1 MATDWASLAAELSKY
16 QRIHYVTI
24 KAFQSVFNP
33 DSDTAQIVG
42 EDGVARE
49 VPSWRALSSGIAR
62 VRADGVMV
70 RAEVNDGQQ
79 DGALPMG
86 VYPVRR
92 EGATDLLVDFS
103 VALGSARRLQLLA
116 EYGNE
121 IYFRVARDGVDS
133 WQGVG
138 SRKNRMWHSG
148 NDGNFIRQRRD
159 RIDAYDG
166 VTMDNVQPGEMGFN
180 YGTSSDVWG
189 PFLAFGGLGTSK
201 TYGCQFNAAYGHG
214 GSLLRFRTHD
224 GDAKSWNQWFTVW
237 NSGNLD
243 PVTIDTAQVIKGEK
257 SFAGSIL
264 SSIAGGAYAD
274 WRQRQASIVLSCP
287 MNNSAYAVWR
297 AVQHGTRHLG
307 AFDVHANS
315 SDTGVV
321 SAVMHLAGGGDSTY
335 SHSWTGGNYEAPG
348 VITAGDTIKTGQVN
362 TDMGG
367 SSRSGLEVRNVTNGT
382 GDNETAAMAFHCQG
396 NYAVKLG
403 LRQDGLF
410 GLGGWSAGAW
420 RWSVNAKN
428 GNMTAAGSVTGLSD
442 IRLKTNIHRIDNALG
457 KVKQLGGYTY
467 DRLDTHCRQT
477 GLIAQEVL
485 GVLPEAVIET
495 ADDDKTLS
503 VAYGNMAGLFVE
515 AIKELSA
522 QIDFLS
528 HRVIELEGRKQ

>member
-49 VPSWRALSSGIAR
+49 VPSWRALSNTVAQIRTDSLVPRGLIDGGKEDGDLPAGIYR
-62 VRADGVMV
+62 VERPGDSDMM
-70 RAEVNDGQQ
+70 
-79 DGALPMG
+79 L
-86 VYPVRR
+86 
-92 EGATDLLVDFS
+92 DFS
-103 VALGSARRLQLLA
+103 MESGSARRLQLFA
-116 EYGNE
+116 RYTNE
-121 IYFRVARDGVDS
+121 LYFRAAVDTKTG
-133 WQGVG
+133 WRGVG
-138 SRKNRMWHSG
+138 VRDNRIWHSS
-148 NDGNFIRQRRD
+148 NDGDFIRKRRG
-159 RIDAYDG
+159 RLHYDDKTTLDD
-166 VTMDNVQPGEMGFN
+166 VYSGEMGFN
-180 YGTSSDVWG
+180 YGTSSNVYG
-189 PFLAFGGLGTSK
+189 PFLSFGGLGVSNR
-201 TYGCQFNAAYGHG
+201 YQCQLNASYMG
-214 GSLLRFRTHD
+214 GNVLRFRTHD
-224 GDAKSWNQWFTVW
+224 SDANKWNPWYDLW
-237 NSGNLD
+237 HSGNLN
-243 PVTIDTAQVIKGEK
+243 PVTIESAQVITGEK

-264 SSIAGGAYAD
+264 SSVAGGAYSE
-274 WRQRQASIVLSCP
+274 WRQRQASIVVSCP
-287 MNNSAYAVWR
+287 MNISAYAVWR

-307 AFDVHANS
+307 SFDVHANS

-321 SAVMHLAGGGDSTY
+321 SAVMHLSGGGDSTY
-335 SHSWTGGNYEAPG
+335 SHSWTGGNYDAPG
-348 VITAGDTIKTGQVN
+348 VITAGDTIRTGQVN
-362 TDMGG
+362 TDMGVSAR
-367 SSRSGLEVRNVTNGT
+367 SSLEVRNAANGA
-382 GDNETAAMAFHCQG
+382 GDNETATMAFHCQG
-396 NYAVKLG
+396 YYAVKLG
-403 LRQDGLF
+403 LRHDGLF

-522 QIDFLS
+522 QVDFLS